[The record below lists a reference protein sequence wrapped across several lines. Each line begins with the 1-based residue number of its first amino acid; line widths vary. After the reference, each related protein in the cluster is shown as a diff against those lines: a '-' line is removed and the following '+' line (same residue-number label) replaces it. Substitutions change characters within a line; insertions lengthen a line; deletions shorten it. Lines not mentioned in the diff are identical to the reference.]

1 MALQTTGLEFFYLSV
16 DFFENDKILLVEQE
30 LGSRAT
36 LLVLRLLARIYHK
49 GYFCRWGKDECLLFT
64 RRLPE
69 GCTADYVQQVVM
81 HYWNVAFLVKS
92 NTKDLEFL
100 LRKAYRAIILRRHN
114 DGSV

>member
-49 GYFCRWGKDECLLFT
+49 GYFCRWGKDECLL
-64 RRLPE
+64 LP
-69 GCTADYVQQVVM
+69 ADCPKAVRPIMYSKWWM

-92 NTKDLEFL
+92 NTKNLEFL

>member
-64 RRLPE
+64 
-69 GCTADYVQQVVM
+69 ADCPKAVRPIMYSKWWM